1 MACNGLLCIVV
12 YFYVCS
18 YCYACTVLALS
29 LSLSIAICFG
39 NAMWSDVM
47 LSNAMLSDPMLFNAM
62 WLCYAMYAM
71 QRNAM

>member
-12 YFYVCS
+12 YFYVCIVMLRMYGFS
-18 YCYACTVLALS
+18 P

-62 WLCYAMYAM
+62 WLCYAK
-71 QRNAM
+71 